1 MMILQLSSPN
11 IRGCRFYWSYLETDS
26 PTEKASSSGASN
38 LGWIRRGGEKRNI
51 GITND
56 ERKTMKKS
64 LLPIL
69 LIAAGA
75 FLNTAAQA
83 DDIQFTTLPQTVQT
97 TVVRETHI
105 QGSAGVVR
113 VIRDTSG
120 IYAVTVRGDAGD
132 QVVYVNDAGAI
143 VQAPAAGTTTT
154 TTVQSAQPV
163 TTTEQTVVTSDEV
176 QKSQSRYELLEKK
189 GKKEIYLDHQTGQKV
204 TVKREND

>member
-1 MMILQLSSPN
+1 MN
-11 IRGCRFYWSYLETDS
+11 
-26 PTEKASSSGASN
+26 
-38 LGWIRRGGEKRNI
+38 
-51 GITND
+51 
-56 ERKTMKKS
+56 ERKIMKKS

-69 LIAAGA
+69 LVAAGT
-75 FLNTAAQA
+75 FLTAAAQA

-105 QGSAGVVR
+105 QGPAGVVR

-163 TTTEQTVVTSDEV
+163 TSTEQTVVTSDEV

>member
-1 MMILQLSSPN
+1 MEESLSG
-11 IRGCRFYWSYLETDS
+11 RG
-26 PTEKASSSGASN
+26 SN
-38 LGWIRRGGEKRNI
+38 PGWIRKGGQKRRIDIVSMN
-51 GITND
+51 

-64 LLPIL
+64 ILPIL
-69 LIAAGA
+69 LVAAGA
-75 FLNTAAQA
+75 FLNTAARA
-83 DDIQFTTLPQTVQT
+83 DDVQFTTLPQTVQT

-105 QGSAGVVR
+105 QGPAGVVR
-113 VIRDTSG
+113 VIRDTNG

-143 VQAPAAGTTTT
+143 VQAPAVGTTTT

-163 TTTEQTVVTSDEV
+163 TRTQETVVTSDEV